1 MLATIFKP
9 SCHTKALCKMGE
21 ALFFYL
27 HARARNRFQ
36 KNGLE
41 LKIIVHAAPLPSSRE
56 FIVSVHCFKKSS
68 NSE

>member
-1 MLATIFKP
+1 
-9 SCHTKALCKMGE
+9 MGE

-41 LKIIVHAAPLPSSRE
+41 LKIIMHAAPLPSSRKLPM
-56 FIVSVHCFKKSS
+56 SVAWTLKNLEWYIEVHNIAFKRV
-68 NSE
+68 NVFRDP